1 MTWSQENCL
10 IDNHQGEHLLL
21 RPASD
26 GNGDFMAV
34 AMRSGH
40 VKRVRIPYLECVFLF
55 SGTPVKQLSGCV
67 LGNVFENNYFCHLS
81 ARAHGALIKR
91 RSYFEEE
98 ICRFTGGSNDR

>member
-40 VKRVRIPYLECVFLF
+40 VKRVRIPYLECVFFCFPALQ
-55 SGTPVKQLSGCV
+55 SSNY
-67 LGNVFENNYFCHLS
+67 LGVFLAMCSRIIVFVIYRHALMGHL
-81 ARAHGALIKR
+81 
-91 RSYFEEE
+91 
-98 ICRFTGGSNDR
+98 

>member
-40 VKRVRIPYLECVFLF
+40 VKRVRIPYLECVFF
-55 SGTPVKQLSGCV
+55 VFRHSSQAIIWVCSWQCV
-67 LGNVFENNYFCHLS
+67 RE
-81 ARAHGALIKR
+81 
-91 RSYFEEE
+91 
-98 ICRFTGGSNDR
+98 